1 MGRSHQQLG
10 DTSRKQKET
19 DPILR
24 YVAPGVYYGT
34 DGMITAESLDNAILF
49 LRELA
54 EQRAEQLPPRDS

>member
-10 DTSRKQKET
+10 DTARKHKEA
-19 DPILR
+19 DPIRR

-54 EQRAEQLPPRDS
+54 ERRTEQLPTPG